1 MKPGGASTSSPH
13 PSAGTRTTAPPG
25 PRRLRPGG
33 EGGRREP
40 KTIHREER
48 ELILGGTRAAGA
60 PGNANLEPQVK
71 TDLLGIGYILGL
83 RAATE
88 GIVNAVFAQDEL
100 AEIKSQGLIGQWIR
114 DAVEQER
121 AAAERRA
128 EEARITAEASLREE
142 RRRVDEERRTAEQRL
157 EEATRA
163 YVIRVLQGRF
173 GTVPPRVVR
182 RIHQANAATCDG
194 WLDLAARAASLAEFT
209 RDM

>member
-1 MKPGGASTSSPH
+1 MWHGPLYSLFSLVLPYCGTC
-13 PSAGTRTTAPPG
+13 SADGDP
-25 PRRLRPGG
+25 
-33 EGGRREP
+33 E
-40 KTIHREER
+40 TILREER
-48 ELILGGTRAAGA
+48 DLIL
-60 PGNANLEPQVK
+60 NANLEPQIK

-88 GIVNAVFAQDEL
+88 GVVNAVFAQDEL

-128 EEARITAEASLREE
+128 EEARVAAEASLREE
-142 RRRVDEERRTAEQRL
+142 RHRVEEERRRVEEERRRADEERRTAELRL

-163 YVIRVLQGRF
+163 HVIRVLQGRF
-173 GTVPPRVVR
+173 GTVPQRVLR

-194 WLDLAARAASLAEFT
+194 WLDLAARAASLAEFA